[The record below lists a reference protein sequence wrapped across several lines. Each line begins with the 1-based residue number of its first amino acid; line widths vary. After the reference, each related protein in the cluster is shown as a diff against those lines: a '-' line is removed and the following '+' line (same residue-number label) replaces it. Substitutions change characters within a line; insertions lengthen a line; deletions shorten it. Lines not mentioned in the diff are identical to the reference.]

1 MEDENSIKSNSATQQ
16 ELVPLVPVDDSKGQG
31 NTSYTIDVSA
41 YKDKTETS
49 PTLSKDEAN
58 AATLSMAFMLMLFF
72 QLGNRL
78 FYKLATY
85 PMYNYPLY
93 MNLMSTFVYIP
104 ISFAYIWPMSIY
116 APHIITKE
124 MCNIPLY
131 KFGVMGTLDSLAGAM
146 STFAV
151 TYITDASI
159 IVLVQQSA
167 IPISMVISSIF
178 LGAQY
183 TFSQILGAGIVIL
196 GILV

>member
-1 MEDENSIKSNSATQQ
+1 MEDVNSIKSTSGTQH
-16 ELVPLVPVDDSKGQG
+16 ELVPLVPVDASEAPSK
-31 NTSYTIDVSA
+31 TSYTIDISA
-41 YKDKTETS
+41 DNDKKEAS
-49 PTLSKDEAN
+49 STLSQDEAN

-146 STFAV
+146 SMFAV

-167 IPISMVISSIF
+167 IPISMVISSVF
-178 LGAQY
+178 LSAQY
-183 TFSQILGAGIVIL
+183 TFSQIVGAGIVIL